1 MEKFK
6 SILSVL
12 VWIVAIVLVID
23 FIGFMAW
30 GLSGQY
36 PADSFYIGA
45 ITRNILQAL
54 LF

>member
-1 MEKFK
+1 MAKIK
-6 SILSVL
+6 SIFSVI
-12 VWIVAIVLVID
+12 VWIVVIVLVID
-23 FIGFMAW
+23 FIGFLAW
-30 GLSGQY
+30 GFSGQY

>member
-1 MEKFK
+1 MENFK
-6 SILSVL
+6 SILGL
-12 VWIVAIVLVID
+12 IVWIVVIILVID
-23 FIGFMAW
+23 FIGFLAW